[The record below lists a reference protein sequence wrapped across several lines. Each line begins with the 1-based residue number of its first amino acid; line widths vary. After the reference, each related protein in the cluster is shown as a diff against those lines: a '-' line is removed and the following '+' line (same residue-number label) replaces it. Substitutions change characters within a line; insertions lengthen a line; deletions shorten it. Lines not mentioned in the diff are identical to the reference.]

1 MTQKKETVYISGKI
15 TGLPR
20 STYLAHFAHAEQ
32 LLRREGYRVVN
43 PTRFAVCR
51 WPWLYRLIGY
61 EKTLLYDLWRMT
73 QCQRIFLIPGW
84 QDSQGARIESFTAHV
99 LGIYRLPHGKKDEL
113 EEEMKE
119 WMKQRDETSV
129 LQSPREQSIRKC
141 TKEHKKV

>member
-15 TGLPR
+15 TGLQR
-20 STYLAHFAHAEQ
+20 STYLSHFAHAEQ

-51 WPWLYRLIGY
+51 WPWLYLLIGY

-73 QCQRIFLIPGW
+73 HCQRIFLIPGW

-113 EEEMKE
+113 EKEMKE
-119 WMKQRDETSV
+119 WMEKHEADHE
-129 LQSPREQSIRKC
+129 LQPPPRPKF
-141 TKEHKKV
+141 TNDPKE

>member
-20 STYLAHFAHAEQ
+20 ATYLAHFAHAEQ

-51 WPWLYRLIGY
+51 WQWLYRLIGY

-73 QCQRIFLIPGW
+73 HCQRIFLIPGW

-113 EEEMKE
+113 EKEMKDLME
-119 WMKQRDETSV
+119 KHKADHE
-129 LQSPREQSIRKC
+129 LQPPPRPKF
-141 TKEHKKV
+141 TNDPKE

>member
-1 MTQKKETVYISGKI
+1 MTHKKETVYISGKI

-20 STYLAHFAHAEQ
+20 PTYLAHFAHAEQ

-61 EKTLLYDLWRMT
+61 EKTLLYDLLRMT
-73 QCQRIFLIPGW
+73 YSQRIFIITGW
-84 QDSQGARIESFTAHV
+84 QDKQGERIESFTANE
-99 LGIYRLPHGKKDEL
+99 LCIYRNQQGKKDEL
-113 EEEMKE
+113 EKEMKE
-119 WMKQRDETSV
+119 WMKQQDETRV